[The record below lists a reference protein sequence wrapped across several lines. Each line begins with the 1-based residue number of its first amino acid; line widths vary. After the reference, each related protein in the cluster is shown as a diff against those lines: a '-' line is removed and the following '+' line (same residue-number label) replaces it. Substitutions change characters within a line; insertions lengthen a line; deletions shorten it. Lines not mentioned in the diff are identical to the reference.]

1 MTKEEQI
8 DHAWAQHLAQSWPV
22 SAMVTLSKLK
32 RWTLAEAQNWRCCW
46 CGIRMEGNGIDW
58 DAPTFEH
65 VVPRSKGGLDE
76 LDNLVIAC
84 RQCNGLRGNGETP

>member
-1 MTKEEQI
+1 
-8 DHAWAQHLAQSWPV
+8 
-22 SAMVTLSKLK
+22 MVTLSKLK

-46 CGIRMEGNGIDW
+46 CGFRMDGTGMDW

-65 VVPRSKGGLDE
+65 VVPRSKGGLNE

-84 RQCNGLRGNGETP
+84 RQCNGARGKRGIL